1 MKRALRIQFLV
12 GIFLLSLTTV
22 AGASSKWDSLNLL
35 KNVKTSKVDD
45 GLIIRLEF
53 EKPVG
58 DYSEPEFFDKSV
70 QVDFPLAFIKPA
82 KKYYPAESFALTKIF
97 AAQYNT
103 ETLRV
108 RFLKKDGSDIKDR
121 FHLAKQGRFVIVR
134 LDQFA
139 PLSQS
144 DSIVSREKTTREE
157 TNNDELMDED
167 ELGKFLARASEKIRM
182 QSRQNNSDTK
192 KPKKTETP
200 VESKEIEKVDR
211 VADVKVTRA
220 GMGVEP
226 LVERI
231 RKATRSDSSTDKKED
246 EKKTK
251 TARFAEK
258 KSPLFSMKDSRPTGK
273 PIELVP
279 SSMKMFSMLALVLGV
294 IFLLF
299 FGFKKFVLKNTVFGG
314 GEKLVNV
321 LGTGFLGPKKN
332 IVLVEVAGEVLV
344 LGMSQ
349 DHIALLTSITD
360 PEKIEEIKSAGSKG
374 GSGLN
379 WNQANRQSEKTGASV
394 GKAAGQFSSYMKQF
408 TGSQKITKEKSV
420 ADVTSQIRQ
429 QMGRFKSASA

>member
-1 MKRALRIQFLV
+1 MKRALKIQLLV

-22 AGASSKWDSLNLL
+22 AGASNKWDSLNRL

-45 GLIIRLEF
+45 GFIIRLEF

-82 KKYYPAESFALTKIF
+82 KKYYPAEGFDLTKVF

-103 ETLRV
+103 ETLRI
-108 RFLKKDGSDIKDR
+108 RFLKKDGSDIKNR

-134 LDQFA
+134 LDQFE

-144 DSIVSREKTTREE
+144 DSIVRGEKTTSEE
-157 TNNDELMDED
+157 TTNDKLMDED
-167 ELGKFLARASEKIRM
+167 ELTKFLARASEKIRI
-182 QSRQNNSDTK
+182 QSRQNNSDTI
-192 KPKKTETP
+192 KPTKTETP
-200 VESKEIEKVDR
+200 VESKEIEKLDQ
-211 VADVKVTRA
+211 VADAKVTRA

-226 LVERI
+226 LVEGI
-231 RKATRSDSSTDKKED
+231 KKAARLDSSNDKKEG

-251 TARFAEK
+251 LGRSTEK
-258 KSPLFSMKDSRPTGK
+258 KSPLFSLKDSRPTGK

-360 PEKIEEIKSAGSKG
+360 PEKIEEIKSAGGKG

-379 WNQANRQSEKTGASV
+379 WNQANRQSEKTGALLGNTV
-394 GKAAGQFSSYMKQF
+394 GQFSSYMKQF
-408 TGSQKITKEKSV
+408 AGSKKNTKEKSV
-420 ADVTSQIRQ
+420 ADVTNQIRQ
-429 QMGRFKSASA
+429 QMGRFKSACV

>member
-12 GIFLLSLTTV
+12 GIFLFALTTL

-35 KNVKTSKVDD
+35 KNVKASKVDD
-45 GLIIRLEF
+45 GLIVRLEF
-53 EKPVG
+53 EKPVS

-70 QVDFPLAFIKPA
+70 QIDFPFAFIKPA
-82 KKYYPAESFALTKIF
+82 KKYYPAESFALTRVF
-97 AAQYNT
+97 AAQYNA

-108 RFLKKDGSDIKDR
+108 RFLKKDATDIKDR
-121 FHLAKQGRFVIVR
+121 FHLVKQGRFVIVR
-134 LDQFA
+134 LDQSA
-139 PLSQS
+139 SIPQS
-144 DSIVSREKTTREE
+144 VSVGMPRGEE
-157 TNNDELMDED
+157 TISDELMDED
-167 ELGKFLARASEKIRM
+167 ELAKFLARASEKIRK
-182 QSRQNNSDTK
+182 QTRQNTSDKTE
-192 KPKKTETP
+192 PEKTETP
-200 VESKEIEKVDR
+200 VQNRAIKKEVQ
-211 VADVKVTRA
+211 VAEVKVTRA

-226 LVERI
+226 LVEKI
-231 RKATRSDSSTDKKED
+231 REAAMSDSPTEKKES
-246 EKKTK
+246 ENKTK
-251 TARFAEK
+251 TRRSSEK
-258 KSPLFSMKDSRPTGK
+258 NSPMFSLKDSRPTGK

-321 LGTGFLGPKKN
+321 LGSGFLGPKKN

-360 PEKIEEIKSAGSKG
+360 PEKIEEIKTTGGKG

-379 WNQANRQSEKTGASV
+379 WNQANRQSEKTGAPA
-394 GKAAGQFSSYMKQF
+394 GKMASQFSNYMKQF
-408 TGSQKITKEKSV
+408 SGSEKITKEKSV
-420 ADVTSQIRQ
+420 ADVTNQIRQ

>member
-1 MKRALRIQFLV
+1 MKHALRIQLLV
-12 GIFLLSLTTV
+12 GILLLSLTTL

-35 KNVKTSKVDD
+35 KSVKTSKVDD
-45 GLIIRLEF
+45 GLIVRLEF
-53 EKPVG
+53 EKPVS

-70 QVDFPLAFIKPA
+70 QIDFPFAFIKPA
-82 KKYYPAESFALTKIF
+82 KKYYPAESFALTKVF
-97 AAQYNT
+97 AAQYNAQ
-103 ETLRV
+103 TLRV
-108 RFLKKDGSDIKDR
+108 RFLKKDTTDIKDR
-121 FHLAKQGRFVIVR
+121 FHLVKQGRFVIVR
-134 LDQFA
+134 LDQSA
-139 PLSQS
+139 SIPQS
-144 DSIVSREKTTREE
+144 VSIIRSEE
-157 TNNDELMDED
+157 TISDELMDED
-167 ELGKFLARASEKIRM
+167 ELAKFLARASEKIRK
-182 QSRQNNSDTK
+182 QSRQNISETTEPEKTK
-192 KPKKTETP
+192 TP
-200 VESKEIEKVDR
+200 VQNKEIKKER
-211 VADVKVTRA
+211 QVAEIKVTRA

-231 RKATRSDSSTDKKED
+231 RKAAQSDSPKEKKEG
-246 EKKTK
+246 ENKTRMG
-251 TARFAEK
+251 RFSEK
-258 KSPLFSMKDSRPTGK
+258 KSPMFSLKDSRPTGK

-279 SSMKMFSMLALVLGV
+279 SSMKMFSMLALVLGI

-321 LGTGFLGPKKN
+321 LGSGFIGPKKN

-360 PEKIEEIKSAGSKG
+360 PEKIEDIKTAGGKG

-379 WNQANRQSEKTGASV
+379 WNQANRQSEKTGAPA
-394 GKAAGQFSSYMKQF
+394 GKMASQFSNYMKQF
-408 TGSQKITKEKSV
+408 SGSEKITKEKSV